1 MYASVN
7 FMNDNLLFWIGRI
20 RKAVRRE
27 FDARAASLDITAA
40 QVLVLKRLWEGDG
53 ILISVLT
60 KEGGSDGGTVTGVLD
75 RLESKALIRRERHQE
90 DRRAVRIWLTDE
102 GHALKTPV
110 MEIVADINKKALF
123 GLDKGQKK
131 QLLETLTRVGENL
144 DA

>member
-1 MYASVN
+1 
-7 FMNDNLLFWIGRI
+7 MNDNFLFWIGRI

-27 FDARAASLDITAA
+27 FDVRAASLDITAA
-40 QVLVLKRLWEGDG
+40 QVIVLKRLWEGDG

-60 KEGGSDGGTVTGVLD
+60 KDAGSDGGTVTGVLD
-75 RLESKALIRRERHQE
+75 RLESKALIRRERHEE

-102 GHALKTPV
+102 GHALKAPV
-110 MEIVADINKKALF
+110 MEIIADINKKALS

-131 QLLETLTRVGENL
+131 QLLETLTQVGENL